1 MYSDLLRY
9 RYLDQGY
16 KQMRAKLGM
25 RRVRPWKWL
34 AFTNPAR
41 RDGLVLHHWRRQA
54 DEGKDYPFAKFNKS
68 IEVPT
73 YTEAEYQHHLLSAG
87 WSRSAQ
93 GSLLLLPVYQCCVYT
108 YIEFGSRYWIS
119 AQFGSESN
127 VMSSMHGTPLSSPL
141 NPTRSFRRHY
151 GHRPS
156 HLSFFYESPPP
167 QRL

>member
-93 GSLLLLPVYQCCVYT
+93 GSLLLLPVYQCCVYVH
-108 YIEFGSRYWIS
+108 I
-119 AQFGSESN
+119 
-127 VMSSMHGTPLSSPL
+127 H
-141 NPTRSFRRHY
+141 
-151 GHRPS
+151 
-156 HLSFFYESPPP
+156 
-167 QRL
+167 

>member
-93 GSLLLLPVYQCCVYT
+93 GYLCYCYLCISVVFTHTLNLDPDTEFRPNLDPNLMLCHQCTELPLV
-108 YIEFGSRYWIS
+108 
-119 AQFGSESN
+119 
-127 VMSSMHGTPLSSPL
+127 P
-141 NPTRSFRRHY
+141 
-151 GHRPS
+151 
-156 HLSFFYESPPP
+156 HLSLAPVTKMRKKGFEHKRYLTFFLFDIY
-167 QRL
+167 